1 MHITLLLL
9 SVCMYSFLQ
18 ANSSSS
24 ESDKSSKHFCAATNV
39 LRAPVSFLTKNIYL
53 CTAQEETEKMA
64 ASETETMKMQME
76 ETGTKKPPSS
86 GRQGIGPA
94 HTASHGTYAIYE
106 LIDCR
111 MAGPSLLWIHVFFL
125 QNQKEKRVQNSVP

>member
-39 LRAPVSFLTKNIYL
+39 LRAPVSFLTKNI
-53 CTAQEETEKMA
+53 CAQGTKKMA
-64 ASETETMKMQME
+64 ASETETNKMQME
-76 ETGTKKPPSS
+76 EMGTKTTSR
-86 GRQGIGPA
+86 RQV
-94 HTASHGTYAIYE
+94 E
-106 LIDCR
+106 
-111 MAGPSLLWIHVFFL
+111 
-125 QNQKEKRVQNSVP
+125 